1 MGAVISALL
10 VGGGLAGALFVWL
23 LRGDSG
29 DQNAGTGEEREL
41 SPEEA
46 AAAAPRGNGGDGGGD
61 GGDPLGPK
69 HEQVAQLREQGDEWN
84 VKKAAGEHHQ
94 ESNGRLVSESKSS
107 DLEGPTWKPQNISTQ
122 DLGCLRSG
130 EQLYSTQLQ
139 GIESLT
145 LPGLTN
151 SGNYSEILGSES
163 PEHSR
168 PDPLKGQESSSQPV
182 VYSSGKFPSDN
193 LLVDKHEERLKTR
206 QVAGPDLVDH
216 EMMPKHSVRRD
227 ADKGSE
233 PSHAGVSVLEL
244 QTSSPNQRL
253 DHGRD
258 SLKDAKGQEIHLKTK
273 RVAAVFPLSQQVN
286 VQFQV
291 HYVTMSEATVVA
303 VTGDH
308 ETLGSWHSYIPLQC
322 GKDWLWSTSVPLPM
336 DTALKWKFVI
346 VENGSIVRWEECS
359 NRLLETG
366 HEDIIIHKWW
376 GCH

>member
-29 DQNAGTGEEREL
+29 DQDAGTGEEREL

-46 AAAAPRGNGGDGGGD
+46 AAAAPRGDGGDGGGD

-69 HEQVAQLREQGDEWN
+69 HEQVAQLREQRGDRN
-84 VKKAAGEHHQ
+84 VKKAARENHQ
-94 ESNGRLVSESKSS
+94 ERNGRLVSESKSS
-107 DLEGPTWKPQNISTQ
+107 DFENPTWKPQNISTQ
-122 DLGCLRSG
+122 DLDCLRPG
-130 EQLYSTQLQ
+130 EKPYSSELL
-139 GIESLT
+139 GIESPT
-145 LPGLTN
+145 LPGLPN
-151 SGNYSEILGSES
+151 SMNYSEVFSSKS
-163 PEHSR
+163 PELSQ
-168 PDPLKGQESSSQPV
+168 PADPLKAQETSSQSV
-182 VYSSGKFPSDN
+182 VRPSGKVRSDN
-193 LLVDKHEERLKTR
+193 LLVEKHEENVKTR

-216 EMMPKHSVRRD
+216 EDWEIVPGHSVRQD
-227 ADKGSE
+227 ADKGKSSE
-233 PSHAGVSVLEL
+233 PSHAGVSALEL
-244 QTSSPNQRL
+244 QKL
-253 DHGRD
+253 DYGRD
-258 SLKDAKGQEIHLKTK
+258 SLKDAKGQEIHLRTK
-273 RVAAVFPLSQQVN
+273 RVAAVCPLSQQVN

-291 HYVTMSEATVVA
+291 HYVTMSDTTMVA

-322 GKDWLWSTSVPLPM
+322 GKDWFWSTSVPLPM

-366 HEDIIIHKWW
+366 HEDAVVHKWW